1 MKAVCKIGLAL
12 VVGLSGSVPLALAAV
27 ESGSDSTAPTPGNG
41 TERLAAFAPGAA
53 SGVIDPAKLPSGGRP
68 DLTAPRPD
76 PGLPSG
82 ALVSA
87 KVVNEGFALIDRPD
101 AIFAHNWI
109 RQNNSDHPW
118 LMWQQGTTN
127 AFLAEDGAPE
137 TYIASHPF
145 STLANA
151 GTISSWLLT
160 PPINFSAGTT
170 VSFYTRTVL
179 GSQWPT
185 RMQVRACASGACADV
200 GVKPE
205 DVGDFQTVLLDI
217 NPIESAGG
225 YSEQWTQYVLTAAN
239 GLPTSGT
246 GRIAFRHHVHQ
257 GDGVLRGDWTALDRV
272 VVEQG
277 QGETS
282 ALDMNVT
289 VSAVD
294 PANPTACGTATAL
307 DVAAGD
313 QVNFCYL
320 VTNHTNKTLRYQSL
334 RDDQV
339 GPILTQQ
346 PINLA
351 PGASYQHNRVLT
363 VSQSIAPSAT
373 WSAQADSPIG
383 YVVDDTQPLAWIDAT
398 DGTLQ
403 TTPKITFPADFNF
416 RLFGDRIDEL
426 CTNWGLVTNNR
437 DYYGSCP
444 AMDNRGLLPLP
455 DPNLSPFA
463 NAMAMYETAMGG
475 GGGVYFKT
483 LGAAPNRRFVIE
495 FYHMPVSGGSTDPL
509 LGLTAEV
516 ILNEGT
522 GVIEYQYNYLRFGGN
537 PACAYGGCA
546 GVGLQNKNLGA
557 QYSFLTQSLRNVSH
571 IVWTPSDPNVYTRT
585 RQVQITAHVPRQQ
598 LDAARI
604 DASAPVGGQAT
615 AHLSIGNLG
624 DGRLDWTAGTAPTN
638 SHMPT
643 SPRLVLP
650 LHASTDTPFAMPAT
664 ANPQLPHDPAPR
676 SSSGVQKTLAP
687 SATQSLWAF
696 DIWGGYL
703 LSADPTAPS
712 YMTGTVSV
720 RGYPGAR
727 TITGADFLDDDF
739 STLYAFDAAT
749 HQLLRYAP
757 ITLANGVFAQE
768 QVIGTVDFPTAVT
781 PSGLKQDPTSGVVY
795 LATSTGQGSQLWTI
809 DPITVAVTLVAP
821 ISNAPGIVSID
832 FDNDGNLYGV
842 DVVLDTLF
850 AIDKARG
857 DAVAVGSLGFST
869 EGAISALAA
878 DPADDNAMYLATF
891 TQLAVNNRPD
901 GGFWRVD
908 KATGQAT
915 FINAIIGSDG
925 GWAQFGAM
933 SFARPRNHCV
943 NLASVPWL
951 SLSQTAGTLQPGAAA
966 TDLSLQLNAGA
977 LSDGV
982 YSANLCIHSNDPMQR
997 RTALPITFT
1006 VGIGD
1011 RLFANGFEATA
1022 P

>member
-12 VVGLSGSVPLALAAV
+12 VVGLSGLAPLALAAV
-27 ESGSDSTAPTPGNG
+27 ESGSGSTAPASVNG
-41 TERLAAFAPGAA
+41 AARLAALAPGATTGA
-53 SGVIDPAKLPSGGRP
+53 ADPARLPISGRP

-76 PGLPSG
+76 PALSSG
-82 ALVSA
+82 TLVSA
-87 KVVNEGFALIDRPD
+87 KVINEGFAQIDRPD
-101 AIFAHNWI
+101 GIFAHGWI

-118 LMWQQGTTN
+118 LIWQQGSTN

-137 TYIASHPF
+137 TYIGSHPF
-145 STLANA
+145 ATLANA

-200 GVKPE
+200 GTKPE
-205 DVGDFQTVLLDI
+205 DVGDFQSVLLDI
-217 NPIESAGG
+217 NPTEAASV
-225 YSEQWTQYVLTAAN
+225 YPEQWTQYVLTAAD

-246 GRIAFRHHVHQ
+246 GRIAFRHLVHQ
-257 GDGVLRGDWTALDRV
+257 GDGVLRGDFTALDRV

-282 ALDMNVT
+282 ALDMSVT
-289 VSAVD
+289 VSAAD
-294 PANPTACGTATAL
+294 PANPTACGTATTM

-320 VTNHTNKTLRYQSL
+320 VTNHTSKTLRYQSL

-351 PGASYQHNRVLT
+351 PGASYQYNRVLT
-363 VSQSIAPSAT
+363 VSQSIAPSST
-373 WSAQADSPIG
+373 WSAQADAPSG

-437 DYYGSCP
+437 DFYGSCP
-444 AMDNRGLLPLP
+444 QMEYRGLVPLP
-455 DPNLSPFA
+455 DPNLNPFA
-463 NAMAMYETAMGG
+463 NAIAMYETAMGG

-483 LGAAPNRRFVIE
+483 LGTAPNRRFVIE
-495 FYHMPVSGGSTDPL
+495 YYHIPVNGGSTDPL

-516 ILNEGT
+516 ILNEGS
-522 GVIEYQYNYLRFGGN
+522 GAIELQYNNLVFGGN
-537 PACAYGGCA
+537 PPSAYGGYA
-546 GVGLQNKNLGA
+546 GIGLQNKNLGT
-557 QYSFLTQSLRNVSH
+557 QYSFRTQSLRTVRH

-585 RQVQITAHVPRQQ
+585 RQVQVTVHVPRQQ
-598 LDAARI
+598 LDVARI

-615 AHLSIGNLG
+615 AHIAIGNVG
-624 DGRLDWTAGTAPTN
+624 DGRLDWSAGTAVTN
-638 SHMPT
+638 SHLPT
-643 SPRLVLP
+643 SPRVVLP
-650 LHASTDTPFAMPAT
+650 LHAPGNAAFAPPAT
-664 ANPQLPHDPAPR
+664 TNPLRTRDATTPA
-676 SSSGVQKTLAP
+676 SGSAQKTFAP
-687 SATQSLWAF
+687 SADQSLWAF

-703 LSADPTAPS
+703 VSADPMAPS
-712 YMTGTVSV
+712 YTTGTVTTHGNS
-720 RGYPGAR
+720 GAR

-739 STLYAFDAAT
+739 STLYAFDAAS

-757 ITLANGVFAQE
+757 ISTVNGINAAE
-768 QVIGTVDFPTAVT
+768 QVIGTADLPTAVT

-795 LATSTGQGSQLWTI
+795 LATSDGQRSQLWTI
-809 DPITVAVTLVAP
+809 DPATAAVTPVAP
-821 ISNAPGIVSID
+821 INNAPGIVSID

-842 DVVLDTLF
+842 DVVLDTFF
-850 AIDKARG
+850 AIDKVRG

-878 DPADDNAMYLATF
+878 DPADDNTMYLATF

-933 SFARPRNHCV
+933 TFARPGNHCV

-966 TDLSLQLNAGA
+966 TDLSLQLNASA
-977 LSDGV
+977 LRDGI

-997 RTALPITFT
+997 RTVLPVTFT

-1011 RLFANGFEATA
+1011 RIFADGFEATT